1 MRAKDIMTRI
11 VATVGP
17 DHSIGHVVQIMLDHG
32 VSGLPVV
39 GDDARLVGIITEG
52 DLLYRA
58 EIGGSTRPAIDEPI
72 SREQRARTYVKSHS
86 WRVAD
91 VMTADVVTI
100 EEETPISR
108 IAALM
113 EEHSI
118 KRLPVVRD
126 GNLVGIVSR
135 SNLLRAIVMTKPDNT
150 AAGDDAICRSILA
163 RLKER
168 TGLEDARLSVSVS
181 SGIAHL
187 WGTIGSEGERDAAR
201 VVAEGVRGVAGVV
214 NHLHISGRE
223 ERFPNE

>member
-1 MRAKDIMTRI
+1 MRAKDIMTKI

-32 VSGLPVV
+32 ISGLPVV
-39 GDDARLVGIITEG
+39 GDDGRLVGIITEG

-58 EIGGSTRPAIDEPI
+58 EIGGSRLPPIDVPI
-72 SREQRARTYVKSHS
+72 SPEQRARNYVKSHS

-91 VMTADVVTI
+91 VMTADVVAI
-100 EEETPISR
+100 EEETPVSR

-113 EEHSI
+113 EEHGI

-126 GNLVGIVSR
+126 GDLVGIVSR
-135 SNLLRAIVMTKPDNT
+135 SNLLRAIVMTKPDDT

-168 TGLEDARLSVSVS
+168 TGLEDARLSINVSG
-181 SGIAHL
+181 GIAHL
-187 WGTIGSEGERDAAR
+187 WGTVSSEGERDAAR

-214 NHLHISGRE
+214 NHLHISVRE
-223 ERFPNE
+223 ERLPNE